1 MAIERKVKYEKELD
15 HSFPEWVAS
24 IPGGEHIRECIQC
37 GTCSGICPL
46 SIYMDYT
53 PRRIIA
59 MADAGFKDEVLRSFT
74 IWLCA
79 SCYACT
85 TNCPRDIKIT
95 DVMYALKRRAIE
107 ERIFP
112 DHRFTIP
119 LLAKSFASMVRKN
132 GRSTESWLVIKLAL
146 KTGLGRLFSMAPLGL
161 KLLKTGRMSFKHE
174 KVQNRDQI
182 QKIFQVL
189 EAEA

>member
-15 HSFPEWVAS
+15 HSFPEWVS
-24 IPGGEHIRECIQC
+24 TVPGGEHIKECIQC

-46 SIYMDYT
+46 SIYMDLT

-59 MADAGFKDEVLRSFT
+59 MIDGGFKDEVLRSFSV
-74 IWLCA
+74 WLCA

-85 TNCPRDIKIT
+85 VNCPKDIKIT

-112 DHRFTIP
+112 DHKFTIP
-119 LLAKSFASMVRKN
+119 VLAKSFGDLVRKN

-146 KTGLGRLFSMAPLGL
+146 KTSLLRLFSMAPLGL
-161 KLLKTGRMSFKHE
+161 KLMKTGRMPLKHE
-174 KVQNRDQI
+174 KVQNREQI
-182 QKIFQVL
+182 KKIFQAL